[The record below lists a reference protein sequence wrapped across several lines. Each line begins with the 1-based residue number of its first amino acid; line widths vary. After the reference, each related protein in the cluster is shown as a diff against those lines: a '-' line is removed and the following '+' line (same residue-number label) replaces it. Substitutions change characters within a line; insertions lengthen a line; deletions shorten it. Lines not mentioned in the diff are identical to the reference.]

1 MCLSLTEMTMNRAAR
16 SRSVSAFFTDDGRRE
31 DSMRERQALSVTQVN
46 LYIKEIMNR
55 DDVLTDVLVKGE
67 LSNFKAHSSGH
78 MYMSLKDET
87 GVMRAVMF
95 RSSAAKLNFKP
106 QNGMK
111 VVAHGRVTVY
121 ERDGQYQLYIDHM
134 QQDGIGD
141 LYVAFEQLKNK
152 LGAEGLFDPA
162 HKKPLPKYP
171 KRVGVVTAPTGA
183 AIRDIINVLTR
194 RFSYSDVVLYPV
206 LVQGENAAQSIVSA
220 IRYMNETHGADVL
233 IVGRGGGS
241 IEDLWAFN
249 EEIVARAI
257 YDSEIPIISAV
268 GHEIDFTIADFAADL
283 RAPTPSAAAEL
294 AVPAQSELSE
304 KFHNVYVRLYGQVQR
319 MLERKELELKRFR
332 ERPVLL
338 NPTVKLEEQQIY
350 IDRLRQDFITRA
362 ERVMEQKKKE
372 LGILASKLDGLSP
385 LGTLSRGY
393 AVAKGA
399 DGRVVRSAK
408 QVNIGDE
415 MTVLLEDGAV
425 KTQVLEC
432 ETGGILTKKA

>member
-1 MCLSLTEMTMNRAAR
+1 
-16 SRSVSAFFTDDGRRE
+16 
-31 DSMRERQALSVTQVN
+31 MRERQALSVTQVN
-46 LYIKEIMNR
+46 LYIKEVMNR

-152 LGAEGLFDPA
+152 LSAEGLFDPA

-415 MTVLLEDGAV
+415 MTVLLEDGTV
-425 KTQVLEC
+425 KTRVLEC
-432 ETGGILTKKA
+432 ETGGILTEKA

>member
-1 MCLSLTEMTMNRAAR
+1 
-16 SRSVSAFFTDDGRRE
+16 
-31 DSMRERQALSVTQVN
+31 MRERQALSVTQVN
-46 LYIKEIMNR
+46 LYIKEVMNR

-152 LGAEGLFDPA
+152 LSAEGLFDPA

-249 EEIVARAI
+249 EEIEARAI

-332 ERPVLL
+332 ERPALL

-393 AVAKGA
+393 AVAKDA

-415 MTVLLEDGAV
+415 MTVLLEDGTV
-425 KTQVLEC
+425 KTRVLEC
-432 ETGGILTKKA
+432 ETGGILTEKA

>member
-1 MCLSLTEMTMNRAAR
+1 MERTSFTVTELNAHIKQLLDADMLLGN
-16 SRSVSAFFTDDGRRE
+16 VC
-31 DSMRERQALSVTQVN
+31 VT
-46 LYIKEIMNR
+46 
-55 DDVLTDVLVKGE
+55 GE
-67 LSNFKAHSSGH
+67 LSNYKVYPSGH
-78 MYMSLKDET
+78 HYFTLKDAESSL
-87 GVMRAVMF
+87 RCVMF

-152 LGAEGLFDPA
+152 LSAEGLFDPA

-332 ERPVLL
+332 ERPALL

-415 MTVLLEDGAV
+415 MTVLLEDGTV

-432 ETGGILTKKA
+432 ETGGILTEKA